1 MSGHSRLA
9 AWLLMVVWFAWIHAV
24 QERLTESDLFA
35 LATPD
40 LGMVLFVALLGA
52 VRKEDVFLLAVLA
65 ALGRKSFSVD
75 PSLAILCAFLAL
87 AWFASALRHLVELE
101 SPLWRGVLAA
111 VGACGLS
118 LWLEIVRYAR
128 VGDALPQLEGLV
140 PLAFTSGLTA
150 LAVGSAFVRLPGLS
164 PLKVETW

>member
-1 MSGHSRLA
+1 MAQSRLV
-9 AWLLMVVWFAWIHAV
+9 AWILVVVWFAWIHAV
-24 QERLTESDLFA
+24 QERLTENDLFA

-75 PSLAILCAFLAL
+75 PSLAILCAFLGF
-87 AWFASALRHLVELE
+87 AWVASALRHLVELE
-101 SPLWRGVLAA
+101 SPLWRGLLAA
-111 VGACGLS
+111 TGAFGLS
-118 LWLEIVRYAR
+118 LWLEVVRYAR
-128 VGDALPQLEGLV
+128 VGEALPQLEGLV

-150 LAVGSAFVRLPGLS
+150 LAVGSALVRLPGLS